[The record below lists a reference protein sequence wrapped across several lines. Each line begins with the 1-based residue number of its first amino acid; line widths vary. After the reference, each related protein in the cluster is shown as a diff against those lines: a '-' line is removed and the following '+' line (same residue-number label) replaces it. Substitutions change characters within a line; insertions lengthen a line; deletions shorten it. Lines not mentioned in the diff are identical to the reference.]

1 MFQYWQTV
9 KIKIRLEI
17 IFETFKIDTVYHAA
31 AYKHVPLV
39 EENICIGVKNNVFST
54 LAAVRASVIKKISS
68 FVLISSD
75 KAVRPTNIMGASKRL
90 SELCVQEFIIT
101 QEVSRRIFQ

>member
-1 MFQYWQTV
+1 MIK
-9 KIKIRLEI
+9 KIVPILADCQDQAKLEI

-68 FVLISSD
+68 LY
-75 KAVRPTNIMGASKRL
+75 
-90 SELCVQEFIIT
+90 
-101 QEVSRRIFQ
+101 